1 MDYLVY
7 QLEKAPTTGQL
18 HLQGYVAF
26 KKRTTLK
33 TAGSAISTHAHFTSA
48 RGTPAQNKAYCTKAD
63 RLQGPWEFGSLPAG
77 HGHRSDLDSAC
88 KAIASGASA
97 SSLATT
103 APTTYVHYHRG
114 LKALEFELR
123 PSPKWREIVCH
134 VLWGKTGV
142 GKTRTAFESTSAGE
156 PSPYFVKGNAQWWDG
171 YTGQDSII
179 FDDFYGQV
187 SFAEM
192 LRLCDGYPKD
202 VPIKGGFAAAQ
213 WTKIWFTSNVHPD
226 QWWKGAEIPSD
237 ARDGFMRRLLDHGG
251 EIQQM

>member
-123 PSPKWREIVCH
+123 PS
-134 VLWGKTGV
+134 LNGV
-142 GKTRTAFESTSAGE
+142 RLSAMYSGARLALARLGL
-156 PSPYFVKGNAQWWDG
+156 PSSLP
-171 YTGQDSII
+171 
-179 FDDFYGQV
+179 
-187 SFAEM
+187 
-192 LRLCDGYPKD
+192 
-202 VPIKGGFAAAQ
+202 
-213 WTKIWFTSNVHPD
+213 
-226 QWWKGAEIPSD
+226 
-237 ARDGFMRRLLDHGG
+237 LLASPPPTL
-251 EIQQM
+251 